1 MKTNRLESEVQAGVL
16 GYLGIRQDLEFWRA
30 NTGGAKFDEFYVKF
44 GKEGAADIQGL
55 QAPHGR
61 FFGIECK
68 REKGG
73 TLSEAQ
79 IRWGQNVVN
88 HGGLYIVARSV
99 EEVQLA
105 LGPELAKIVKI
116 RRPRVIHR

>member
-1 MKTNRLESEVQAGVL
+1 MKGRRESEVQAGIV
-16 GYLGIRQDLEFWRA
+16 GYLEMRQDLFFWRVNVGGA
-30 NTGGAKFDEFYVKF
+30 QLTGGFYVKF
-44 GKEGAADIQGL
+44 SEPGAADLQGL

-68 REKGG
+68 REIGG
-73 TLSEAQ
+73 KLSEAQ
-79 IRWGQNVVN
+79 IRWGENIKN

-105 LGPELAKIVKI
+105 LGPEQAKVIKI
-116 RRPRVIHR
+116 RPPRVIRR